1 METPISFEEFNVP
14 VGQEP
19 SKMADLSSAPML
31 HEEPRASVGV
41 FKDHHPRMLANEAE
55 TLQGTTSDQLRGR
68 TQKRDNPPRSI
79 AEAKMRSNR
88 PGHTIFSFSDQNTP
102 GFTLLSVNLETIS
115 HSNPS
120 RPTTQQAEADS
131 KRQKNTGSAWHG
143 KYKNDDAARDEE
155 ARDKLKKG
163 DKRTGN

>member
-1 METPISFEEFNVP
+1 MFLRITILACLPTKQKRYVGDCPPSCLRTAKIIPCWLFTNAYITPLE
-14 VGQEP
+14 
-19 SKMADLSSAPML
+19 
-31 HEEPRASVGV
+31 
-41 FKDHHPRMLANEAE
+41 
-55 TLQGTTSDQLRGR
+55 GTTSDQLRGR